1 MYYLYHFYSNAMMT
15 EYSAK
20 KYSDQLSVI
29 KYDVE
34 GCNNKDLKVELL
46 LQGLIISGL
55 PTLVIYHE
63 GKPLKTHSGMIT
75 EEGLDERLHEHLFS
89 KMNDFNTTNNETEP
103 KEREHPVKENEFTPI
118 KKRGFVSLASSER
131 DDYML

>member
-1 MYYLYHFYSNAMMT
+1 MMN

-20 KYSDQLSVI
+20 KYSDQLSII

-34 GCNNKDLKVELL
+34 SGNNKDLKVELL
-46 LQGLIISGL
+46 LQGVMISGL

-75 EEGLDERLHEHLFS
+75 EEGLNEWLHEHLFS
-89 KMNDFNTTNNETEP
+89 RMSNEAEL
-103 KEREHPVKENEFTPI
+103 KEREDPVRENDVTPI
-118 KKRGFVSLASSER
+118 KKRGFVSLASSGR

>member
-1 MYYLYHFYSNAMMT
+1 MKIMT

-20 KYSDQLSVI
+20 RYSDQLSVI

-34 GCNNKDLKVELL
+34 SGNNKNLKVELL
-46 LQGLIISGL
+46 LQGVMISGL

-63 GKPLKTHSGMIT
+63 GEPLKTHSGMIT
-75 EEGLDERLHEHLFS
+75 EEGLNEWLHEHLFS
-89 KMNDFNTTNNETEP
+89 KMNDLTTNNEAEL
-103 KEREHPVKENEFTPI
+103 KEREDPVKENAPI

>member
-75 EEGLDERLHEHLFS
+75 EEGLDEWLHEHLFS
-89 KMNDFNTTNNETEP
+89 KMNDFNTNNEAELI
-103 KEREHPVKENEFTPI
+103 EREDPVKENEFTPI
-118 KKRGFVSLASSER
+118 KKRGFVSLASSGR